1 MLYPSMTP
9 SRFVSDLSGI
19 WDFATSQSLLRVQG
33 NKKES
38 SPATASRN
46 WRHIISGRDGIRFR
60 ILSIKIKNRQEES
73 MERNVDIDKI
83 SDGKRYGANDMVKV
97 GCDDCRGCSA
107 CCRGMGDSIVLDPMD
122 LYRLERKLGKTMEEI
137 LTAGYISLRVVDGVI
152 LPHLKMTEQS
162 DQCSFLNDEGRC
174 SIHDARPGFC
184 RMFPLGRLY
193 ENGTFSYFLQV
204 SECPKE
210 NKTKVKVRRWLDTP
224 ELGKYEAF
232 TNEWHYYLKE
242 KQNEARRTEDDAL
255 RQQISMGILKL
266 FYLLPYDTKTDFYA
280 QFAARM
286 EASGKN

>member
-1 MLYPSMTP
+1 M
-9 SRFVSDLSGI
+9 R
-19 WDFATSQSLLRVQG
+19 
-33 NKKES
+33 
-38 SPATASRN
+38 
-46 WRHIISGRDGIRFR
+46 GR
-60 ILSIKIKNRQEES
+60 L
-73 MERNVDIDKI
+73 
-83 SDGKRYGANDMVKV
+83 
-97 GCDDCRGCSA
+97 
-107 CCRGMGDSIVLDPMD
+107 
-122 LYRLERKLGKTMEEI
+122 
-137 LTAGYISLRVVDGVI
+137 
-152 LPHLKMTEQS
+152 
-162 DQCSFLNDEGRC
+162 
-174 SIHDARPGFC
+174 C

-255 RQQISMGILKL
+255 QQQISMGILKL

-286 EASGKN
+286 EAAGKN

>member
-1 MLYPSMTP
+1 M
-9 SRFVSDLSGI
+9 
-19 WDFATSQSLLRVQG
+19 
-33 NKKES
+33 
-38 SPATASRN
+38 
-46 WRHIISGRDGIRFR
+46 
-60 ILSIKIKNRQEES
+60 
-73 MERNVDIDKI
+73 
-83 SDGKRYGANDMVKV
+83 
-97 GCDDCRGCSA
+97 
-107 CCRGMGDSIVLDPMD
+107 LDPMD

-204 SECPKE
+204 SECP
-210 NKTKVKVRRWLDTP
+210 
-224 ELGKYEAF
+224 
-232 TNEWHYYLKE
+232 HYYLKE

-255 RQQISMGILKL
+255 QQQISMGILKL

-286 EASGKN
+286 EAAGKN

>member
-1 MLYPSMTP
+1 MLRLLPRDGRLDCARPDGSLPAREKTRQNDGGDSDGGIYFTP
-9 SRFVSDLSGI
+9 R
-19 WDFATSQSLLRVQG
+19 
-33 NKKES
+33 
-38 SPATASRN
+38 
-46 WRHIISGRDGIRFR
+46 SGRCDSAASENDGAVRPV
-60 ILSIKIKNRQEES
+60 Q
-73 MERNVDIDKI
+73 
-83 SDGKRYGANDMVKV
+83 
-97 GCDDCRGCSA
+97 
-107 CCRGMGDSIVLDPMD
+107 
-122 LYRLERKLGKTMEEI
+122 
-137 LTAGYISLRVVDGVI
+137 
-152 LPHLKMTEQS
+152 
-162 DQCSFLNDEGRC
+162 FLNDEGRC

-286 EASGKN
+286 EAAGKN